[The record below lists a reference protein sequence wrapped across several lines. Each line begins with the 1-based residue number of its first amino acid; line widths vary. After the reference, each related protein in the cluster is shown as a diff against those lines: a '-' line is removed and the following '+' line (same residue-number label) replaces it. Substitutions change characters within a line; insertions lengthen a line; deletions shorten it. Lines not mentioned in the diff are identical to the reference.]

1 MDFLKTQFSTPV
13 KLWGCSQSGPHEA
26 VLGVF
31 ERDFSFNIDKL
42 MKPTVVFIKDPAN
55 TQILFH
61 SNSNF
66 VVVPTPVPL
75 TLFKA
80 HRNLN
85 STQITYM

>member
-1 MDFLKTQFSTPV
+1 MDCFKTQFSTPV
-13 KLWGCSQSGPHEA
+13 KLWDRSQSGPHKA

-31 ERDFSFNIDKL
+31 ERYFSFNIDKL
-42 MKPTVVFIKDPAN
+42 MKSTVVFIKDPAN
-55 TQILFH
+55 TQIQFH

-66 VVVPTPVPL
+66 VVLPTPVRL